1 MTAIARHVTVTGRVQ
16 GVFFRA
22 WTRERADALGVVG
35 WVRNCPD
42 GHVEV
47 HIEGQAD
54 AVDQMLDHAW
64 SDAPA
69 VLRPAA
75 AVTLAAHLDK
85 LDEEG
90 RLPDGVERPAVP
102 GL

>member
-42 GHVEV
+42 GHVEA

-54 AVDQMLDHAW
+54 AVDQMLDQL
-64 SDAPA
+64 SRGP
-69 VLRPAA
+69 PAA
-75 AVTLAAHLDK
+75 RVEDLRTWDVEPC
-85 LDEEG
+85 DF
-90 RLPDGVERPAVP
+90 DGFEVRH
-102 GL
+102 